1 MLICSSFPER
11 FLGEASLIALY
22 TINRFPSS
30 VLGNMYPYER
40 LYKVAPNYTL
50 LKVFGSACFVLLQP
64 HEHTKLEPHASS
76 SSESDICPVHE
87 SSTTSNFHDQSPI
100 DSSTLDITIDLEVS
114 SSSLLPNNTSS
125 ICPEREKNPSSY
137 LRIINVIVP
146 YIIYMSLLHT
156 KEASSDP
163 FRQQAMK
170 EELLAFEKT
179 HTWDLVEPLFDKTR
193 VNCKWIY
200 NTKTPFY
207 VTQEYGIDCEETFA
221 PVARVTSVLAFFS
234 IAAAKQWGLSQ
245 MNVKNAFINKDLVK
259 EVYLKNTPRYDCP
272 PNKVRRLHCALYSLK
287 QCPQAWYYT
296 SPFIPKTTKGIVLLI
311 LYVDDMIITSDDTV
325 KISEV
330 KNFLSTNFEM
340 KDLGSLNYF
349 MGIEVLISNNGISLY
364 HVKLIWGLS
373 TIPWEFKFSY
383 LIMGFLYIKL
393 SALLI
398 CYQKKVIV

>member
-1 MLICSSFPER
+1 M
-11 FLGEASLIALY
+11 
-22 TINRFPSS
+22 
-30 VLGNMYPYER
+30 
-40 LYKVAPNYTL
+40 
-50 LKVFGSACFVLLQP
+50 
-64 HEHTKLEPHASS
+64 
-76 SSESDICPVHE
+76 
-87 SSTTSNFHDQSPI
+87 
-100 DSSTLDITIDLEVS
+100 
-114 SSSLLPNNTSS
+114 
-125 ICPEREKNPSSY
+125 
-137 LRIINVIVP
+137 
-146 YIIYMSLLHT
+146 
-156 KEASSDP
+156 
-163 FRQQAMK
+163 
-170 EELLAFEKT
+170 
-179 HTWDLVEPLFDKTR
+179 
-193 VNCKWIY
+193 
-200 NTKTPFY
+200 
-207 VTQEYGIDCEETFA
+207 
-221 PVARVTSVLAFFS
+221 LAFFS

-287 QCPQAWYYT
+287 QCPQAWYAKFSSTFSKYVFSSSQYYT

-398 CYQKKVIV
+398 CYQKKALAIIN